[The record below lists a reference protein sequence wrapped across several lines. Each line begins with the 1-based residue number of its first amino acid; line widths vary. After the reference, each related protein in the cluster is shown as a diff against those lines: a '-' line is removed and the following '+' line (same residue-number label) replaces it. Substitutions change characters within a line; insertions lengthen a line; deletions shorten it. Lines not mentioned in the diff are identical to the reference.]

1 APATV
6 SLSSPPRETGAARFN
21 YTKLK
26 RHHPKY
32 KRQRTTFEPRATSTD
47 SRHYDKYKEE
57 DNNEG
62 GGGFGRENDKENHR
76 GEWQTEDEE
85 CGDAAVVLESCQRD
99 SNNGNGTNNN
109 NGKPIG
115 AETCAPRLNHQHTLE
130 I

>member
-1 APATV
+1 MNFYAFFFFIGQSLLKTADQLKIKGLCEVPESREAPATV

-62 GGGFGRENDKENHR
+62 GGGFGRENDKEVSR
-76 GEWQTEDEE
+76 YQT
-85 CGDAAVVLESCQRD
+85 
-99 SNNGNGTNNN
+99 
-109 NGKPIG
+109 KK
-115 AETCAPRLNHQHTLE
+115 
-130 I
+130 